1 MMNAIEVDGLSKLYR
16 IYANPMDRLKESIL
30 RHRRSFHQE
39 FWALHDVSFRV
50 RTGSAVGFI
59 GDNGAGKSTVLH
71 LIAGTLQPTAG
82 RIAVNGRVSAIL
94 ELGTGFNPEFTG
106 RENAMLSGA
115 IMGVEAREMKR
126 RFPEIAAFADI
137 GEFIDRPV
145 KLYSSGMYVRLA
157 FAVATSVDPEI
168 LIIDEALAVGD
179 QFFQKRCIDRIAG
192 FQKKGKTIL
201 FCSHNLYQ
209 VRLLCDEVIWLKEGR
224 IAKAGDTAG
233 VVAAYENYLRDR
245 EELQIIKPPVA
256 AKGDGAFPW
265 ISGVRIS
272 RGDETAGPGEFQT
285 GEDLVITVEYEVPYP
300 PTLVHVGIILARND
314 GVECFGTGTHVVGL
328 KPSSV
333 SGAARL
339 RLPRIALLSGE
350 YAVNVFL
357 LDEHGLHLYDVR
369 EKEWFFRVV
378 HRHQSIGLC
387 YLDHRWEIETA
398 VSHSSVVNLEQSVG
412 KAG

>member
-1 MMNAIEVDGLSKLYR
+1 MNAIEVKGLSKLYR
-16 IYANPMDRLKESIL
+16 IYTNPMDRLKESIL

-39 FWALHDVSFRV
+39 FWALRDVTFRV
-50 RTGSAVGFI
+50 RTGSTVGFI
-59 GDNGAGKSTVLH
+59 GDNGAGKSTLLQLV
-71 LIAGTLQPTAG
+71 AGTLRPTAG
-82 RIAVNGRVSAIL
+82 RMGVHGRVSAIL

-209 VRLLCDEVIWLKEGR
+209 IRLLCNEVIWLKEGR

-233 VVAAYENYLRDR
+233 VVAAYENYLRER
-245 EELQIIKPPVA
+245 EEHQTSGPPAVA
-256 AKGDGAFPW
+256 KDKSAFPW
-265 ISGVRIS
+265 ISGVRIG
-272 RGDETAGPGEFQT
+272 RGDEAADPGVFET
-285 GEDLVITVEYEVPYP
+285 GEDLVITVEYEIPCP
-300 PTLVHVGIILARND
+300 PTPVHVGIMLARND
-314 GVECFGTGTHVVGL
+314 GVECFGTGTHAVGL
-328 KPSSV
+328 KPSST

-357 LDEHGLHLYDVR
+357 LDEHGLYPYDVR

-378 HRHQSIGLC
+378 HRKPSLGLC
-387 YLDHRWEIETA
+387 YLDHSWEIETA
-398 VSHSSVVNLEQSVG
+398 VCRSSAVKLEQSV
-412 KAG
+412 